1 MKFFKSKEEKLAAKA
16 KKIEEDRLK
25 EEEAIRII
33 REEKE
38 KQLREIPLKVVELKL
53 RKKKANK
60 KISTD
65 NKRSLLLYTVALAS
79 MYTYGIVYLLTRID
93 YTTSMT
99 LTDVA
104 LSICALILSI
114 LLFVFD
120 NELVENPSF
129 KQKCGMFFSFIAFWM
144 IFTSLNLVSLN
155 GLFELVFVLLPVA
168 ITHFIFK
175 KNMSKVLLEYE
186 EILFEIK
193 QMEELK
199 KNFGKEIEQSS

>member
-16 KKIEEDRLK
+16 KKIEEDRIK

-53 RKKKANK
+53 RKKKANQ

-79 MYTYGIVYLLTRID
+79 MYAYGIVYLLTRID

-99 LTDVA
+99 LTDFA

-114 LLFVFD
+114 LLFIFD

-129 KQKCGMFFSFIAFWM
+129 KQKCVMFFGFIAFWM
-144 IFTSLNLVSLN
+144 IFTSLSLISIN
-155 GLFELVFVLLPVA
+155 GLFELVFVLIPVA
-168 ITHFIFK
+168 TTHLIFK
-175 KNMSKVLLEYE
+175 RNMSKVLLEYE
-186 EILFEIK
+186 DILFEIK
-193 QMEELK
+193 KMEELK
-199 KNFGKEIEQSS
+199 KNWVSEE